1 MLGSLFC
8 NLFNYRVY
16 DHVNEARD
24 LRKKALPSIIWQS
37 DGDLKLKME
46 QMAMSSNKYEVFYH
60 NIPQLQRKDNRA
72 MGAEGGHWCSAEGVV
87 EVLTAARLYLH
98 ATRFRIGMD
107 LGTAAFA
114 AAPRV
119 HNLFCRGRIWH
130 GNEFAPTVGFFLTTH
145 PSQLG
150 QYNLDSFGDW
160 EQLSSYLSQSF
171 IERLEPTGGEIT
183 IALETS
189 WLDRAPQTDME
200 R

>member
-98 ATRFRIGMD
+98 ATR
-107 LGTAAFA
+107 
-114 AAPRV
+114 
-119 HNLFCRGRIWH
+119 H

>member
-1 MLGSLFC
+1 
-8 NLFNYRVY
+8 
-16 DHVNEARD
+16 
-24 LRKKALPSIIWQS
+24 
-37 DGDLKLKME
+37 ME

>member
-1 MLGSLFC
+1 
-8 NLFNYRVY
+8 
-16 DHVNEARD
+16 
-24 LRKKALPSIIWQS
+24 
-37 DGDLKLKME
+37 ME

-98 ATRFRIGMD
+98 ATR
-107 LGTAAFA
+107 
-114 AAPRV
+114 
-119 HNLFCRGRIWH
+119 H

-145 PSQLG
+145 PSQENTYSKAVKHFEFYDQLG